1 VRALSEAAA
10 LNQHHEGAKQAIS
23 HGLLPATNG
32 IFQTRYIAMDE
43 TPCWVRS
50 WKAHRCAVG
59 KRCNY
64 VDGLMCHKRMRAMQ
78 RLAMHAHQRT
88 NTGTAVVS
96 ATSISVRCAI
106 AAFNAW
112 HLTPQRWNNF

>member
-1 VRALSEAAA
+1 
-10 LNQHHEGAKQAIS
+10 
-23 HGLLPATNG
+23 
-32 IFQTRYIAMDE
+32 
-43 TPCWVRS
+43 
-50 WKAHRCAVG
+50 
-59 KRCNY
+59 
-64 VDGLMCHKRMRAMQ
+64 MRAMQ